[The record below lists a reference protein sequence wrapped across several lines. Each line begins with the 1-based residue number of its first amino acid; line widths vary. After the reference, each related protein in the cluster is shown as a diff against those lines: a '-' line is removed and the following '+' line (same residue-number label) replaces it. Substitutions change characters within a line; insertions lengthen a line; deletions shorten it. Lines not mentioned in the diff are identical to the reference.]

1 MKGRSVLAGGIVAA
15 GTLVICIIA
24 LSLHAKAAAPG
35 NFSLVVTPSPIVATA
50 NPGQTTQL
58 QLKILNNGSQ
68 TENLQ
73 IQPRS
78 FSVNNTTG
86 QINIS
91 DASPPG
97 ITSWISFSAPKFT
110 DAVGQWYSENV
121 RLAVPKDAGFSYSFV
136 LVINR
141 QANPQPIKSGQL
153 IKAGLA
159 VFTLLNINQ
168 PGATRQLTVSSF
180 SVSKHIYEW
189 LPATFTVKFKNT
201 GNSIVQPTGNI
212 FIQRTATA
220 KKPINVLPVNAGGG
234 YILPGTVR
242 LLNSSW
248 SNGFPAY
255 QTVTMSTGAT
265 QQHLTWNWSKLSSLR
280 IGRYTA
286 DLVAVYNNGLQD
298 VPIQAQ
304 VSFWVIPWKI
314 LIVVAIVGLLLL
326 FGLWSMVRGVIRMVR
341 RRSTKHRAHKDR

>member
-1 MKGRSVLAGGIVAA
+1 MKRRSVLAGGIVA
-15 GTLVICIIA
+15 ICAVAIAIIA
-24 LSLHAKAAAPG
+24 FSPQAKAAAPS

-58 QLKILNNGSQ
+58 QLKILNNGSE

-78 FSVNNTTG
+78 FSINNTTG

-91 DASPPG
+91 DASPLG
-97 ITSWISFSAPKFT
+97 VTNWISFSAPKFT
-110 DAVGQWYSENV
+110 VAVGQWFTEDV

-141 QANPQPIKSGQL
+141 QGNPQPTQSGRL
-153 IKAGLA
+153 IKAALA

-168 PGATRQLTVSSF
+168 PGATRQLSVSAF
-180 SVSKHIYEW
+180 TVSKHIYEW

-201 GNSIVQPTGNI
+201 GNSIVQPSGNI
-212 FIQRTATA
+212 FIQRTTTA
-220 KKPINVLPVNAGGG
+220 KTPINVLPVNAGGG

-242 LLNSSW
+242 LLKSSW

-255 QTVTMSTGAT
+255 QTVTTSTGAS

-286 DLVAVYNNGLQD
+286 DLVAVYNNGLED

-326 FGLWSMVRGVIRMVR
+326 FGLWSLVRAIIRMVR
-341 RRSTKHRAHKDR
+341 RHSKPRHHKIR